1 MCNCRDC
8 RIYKSGVVE
17 VLVGLAIVGG
27 FAALMFHLGTNQS
40 YLRRV
45 LVQDEIFWSVA
56 EAGLF
61 AIAIADIPHTA
72 LGDS

>member
-27 FAALMFHLGTNQS
+27 FAALMFHLGTN
-40 YLRRV
+40 
-45 LVQDEIFWSVA
+45 
-56 EAGLF
+56 
-61 AIAIADIPHTA
+61 
-72 LGDS
+72 